1 MLVGL
6 KYGTPD
12 DSAPGASTC
21 FHAESRIA
29 TEAHY
34 TLYFGRARVCEVA
47 VEGRPAFSRGF
58 AGFSAKLC

>member
-1 MLVGL
+1 MGNWCVGLLRCDVQVWGKEKWGVSMLVGL

-21 FHAESRIA
+21 FHAESRVA

-34 TLYFGRARVCEVA
+34 IIYF
-47 VEGRPAFSRGF
+47 
-58 AGFSAKLC
+58 